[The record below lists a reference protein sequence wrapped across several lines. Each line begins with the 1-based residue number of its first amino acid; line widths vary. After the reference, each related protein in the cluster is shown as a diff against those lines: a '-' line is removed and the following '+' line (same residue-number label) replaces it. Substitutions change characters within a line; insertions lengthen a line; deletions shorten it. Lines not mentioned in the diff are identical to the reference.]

1 MLSKTFLQFKVRFKR
16 LLSSSQGENNRFLQA
31 MRKVPSS
38 VVVVTSSDGVLKR
51 GITCSSFTS
60 VSLNPPIISFCIG
73 KPSRMHGLLLETKQ
87 FAVNVLSEKQI
98 YLSIHFSKQTQDEKP
113 NQFDNIPHS
122 ISKNGHPL
130 LHNCSAVLECN
141 GHSVH
146 DIGDH
151 RVWYGA
157 VERISYVDTHV
168 SPLLY
173 YARSYHSVGDASF
186 MESFESVTLAYEDW
200 SHEAHLRMAWNYIK
214 QHGPDK
220 AVPLI
225 KDGIKRFNDKN
236 SDKIKRGYH
245 ETITNFF
252 IHMICKGLEKD
263 CGESFQEFLEA
274 NPYLKDSRLL
284 FKYYSQELINS
295 KNAKE
300 RWVEPDLAPLP

>member
-1 MLSKTFLQFKVRFKR
+1 
-16 LLSSSQGENNRFLQA
+16 

-73 KPSRMHGLLLETKQ
+73 KPRMHGLLLETKQ

-122 ISKNGHPL
+122 ISKN
-130 LHNCSAVLECN
+130 
-141 GHSVH
+141 
-146 DIGDH
+146 
-151 RVWYGA
+151 
-157 VERISYVDTHV
+157 
-168 SPLLY
+168 
-173 YARSYHSVGDASF
+173 
-186 MESFESVTLAYEDW
+186 
-200 SHEAHLRMAWNYIK
+200 AHLRMAWNYIK